1 MKNTV
6 VIFNAGIGALTLGF
20 QNAGYEILK
29 AYEPDRKVIEIYQE
43 NISQNVT
50 ACSLSSIDPV
60 TVPDSDVWA
69 FDLTQ
74 SKAEEVFYSLTL
86 VQRRRPPAILFVMK
100 KQLWKGFIK
109 EHIFQLQ
116 EYGYH
121 ITHKN
126 IQSSEVTAFPLREE
140 FAYIVSK
147 RVNASDMIMPVQ
159 VHKSSILLDGWVEM
173 NPQDS
178 WYYRID
184 FAKEKIDASHA
195 GDSVLCWEKGG
206 YRESGQVRLNLIKM
220 PLIRIHGVYHKITH
234 NEIARLKGFPED
246 FPRSVPNKSRMY
258 RSLIYAPNIKVT
270 EQVVRNLCVEPYINS
285 EGDVQMKNW
294 ENMARF
300 KQLFEKYLTY
310 KGVSFQSDE
319 WVFMTRMYSDSKE
332 IATLKRLQSYS
343 RLVGKAVSD
352 QKKDLPLQNICVV
365 ANLVSDET
373 KRKYEEA
380 KLGYVWDIRN
390 VLWLFEDYP
399 ELKNE
404 LISIL
409 NYSVENIEPERPEPF
424 IFEESSQMENTD
436 PESVADSYIAQLK
449 VLETG
454 SAAFKKY
461 EELCVSILKYI
472 LGEYLTL
479 WEQQKTTE
487 EDLYRFDMCCKIKNG
502 VTQDF
507 FDTICK
513 YFSTK
518 YIVFEFK
525 NYEKPITQR
534 EIYTT
539 EKYLYEKALRKVA
552 IIISRKGAD
561 KHAKMAAR
569 DKHAKMAARGSLRES
584 GKLIIC
590 LSDED
595 LKAMLQIK
603 KEGEKTTGGYLEDIL
618 DDMLMRLEK

>member
-50 ACSLSSIDPV
+50 ACSLSSIDPA

-246 FPRSVPNKSRMY
+246 FPRSVSNKSRMY
-258 RSLIYAPNIKVT
+258 RSLVYAPNIKVT

-409 NYSVENIEPERPEPF
+409 NYSVENIEPERPEPV

-487 EDLYRFDMCCKIKNG
+487 ENLYRFDMCCKIKNG

-552 IIISRKGAD
+552 IIISRNGAD
-561 KHAKMAAR
+561 KHAE
-569 DKHAKMAARGSLRES
+569 MAARGSLLES

-595 LKAMLQIK
+595 MKAMLQIK
-603 KEGEKTTGGYLEDIL
+603 KEGERTTGEYLENIL

>member
-1 MKNTV
+1 
-6 VIFNAGIGALTLGF
+6 
-20 QNAGYEILK
+20 
-29 AYEPDRKVIEIYQE
+29 
-43 NISQNVT
+43 
-50 ACSLSSIDPV
+50 
-60 TVPDSDVWA
+60 
-69 FDLTQ
+69 
-74 SKAEEVFYSLTL
+74 
-86 VQRRRPPAILFVMK
+86 
-100 KQLWKGFIK
+100 
-109 EHIFQLQ
+109 
-116 EYGYH
+116 
-121 ITHKN
+121 
-126 IQSSEVTAFPLREE
+126 
-140 FAYIVSK
+140 
-147 RVNASDMIMPVQ
+147 
-159 VHKSSILLDGWVEM
+159 
-173 NPQDS
+173 
-178 WYYRID
+178 
-184 FAKEKIDASHA
+184 
-195 GDSVLCWEKGG
+195 
-206 YRESGQVRLNLIKM
+206 
-220 PLIRIHGVYHKITH
+220 
-234 NEIARLKGFPED
+234 
-246 FPRSVPNKSRMY
+246 MY

-539 EKYLYEKALRKVA
+539 EKYLYEKLSVKLRSLFPEKER
-552 IIISRKGAD
+552 INMRKWLHG
-561 KHAKMAAR
+561 
-569 DKHAKMAARGSLRES
+569 EVY
-584 GKLIIC
+584 GK
-590 LSDED
+590 
-595 LKAMLQIK
+595 A
-603 KEGEKTTGGYLEDIL
+603 GN
-618 DDMLMRLEK
+618 

>member
-50 ACSLSSIDPV
+50 ACSLSSIDPA

-246 FPRSVPNKSRMY
+246 FPRSVSNKSRMY
-258 RSLIYAPNIKVT
+258 RSLVYAPNIKVT

-409 NYSVENIEPERPEPF
+409 NYSVENIEPERPEPV

-487 EDLYRFDMCCKIKNG
+487 ENLYRFDMCCKIKNG

-552 IIISRKGAD
+552 IIISRNGAD
-561 KHAKMAAR
+561 KHAE
-569 DKHAKMAARGSLRES
+569 MAARGSLRES

-595 LKAMLQIK
+595 MKAMLQIK
-603 KEGEKTTGGYLEDIL
+603 KEGERTTGGYLEDIL

>member
-29 AYEPDRKVIEIYQE
+29 AYEPDRKVTEIYQE

-50 ACSLSSIDPV
+50 ACSLSSIDPA
-60 TVPDSDVWA
+60 TVPDSNVWA
-69 FDLTQ
+69 FGLTQ
-74 SKAEEVFYSLTL
+74 SKEEEVFRSLAL
-86 VQRRRPPAILFVMK
+86 VQRRRPPVILFVMK

-234 NEIARLKGFPED
+234 KEIARLKGFPED

-343 RLVGKAVSD
+343 RLVGKAESD
-352 QKKDLPLQNICVV
+352 RKKDLSLQNICVV

-380 KLGYVWDIRN
+380 KMGYVWDIRN
-390 VLWLFEDYP
+390 VLWLFEEYP

-409 NYSVENIEPERPEPF
+409 NYSVETIEPKRPEPF
-424 IFEESSQMENTD
+424 IFEEESRQTETTE
-436 PESVADSYIAQLK
+436 PESVADSYIRQLDA
-449 VLETG
+449 LGTG
-454 SAAFKKY
+454 RESFLKY
-461 EELCVSILKYI
+461 EKLCVSILKYI
-472 LGEYLTL
+472 LGEYLAL

-507 FDTICK
+507 FDTICN

-525 NYEKPITQR
+525 NYEKLITQR

-552 IIISRKGAD
+552 IIISRNGAD
-561 KHAKMAAR
+561 KHAE
-569 DKHAKMAARGSLRES
+569 MAARGSLRES

-595 LKAMLQIK
+595 MKAMLQIK
-603 KEGEKTTGGYLEDIL
+603 KEGERTTGEYLENIL

>member
-50 ACSLSSIDPV
+50 ACSLSSIDPA

-234 NEIARLKGFPED
+234 KEIARLKGFPEG

-258 RSLIYAPNIKVT
+258 RSLVYAPNVKVT
-270 EQVVRNLCVEPYINS
+270 EQVVRNLCTEPHITS
-285 EGDVQMKNW
+285 KGDIETKNW
-294 ENMARF
+294 ENTARF
-300 KQLFEKYLTY
+300 KQLFEKFLTY

-319 WVFMTRMYSDSKE
+319 EWNFMTRMYSDSRE
-332 IATLKRLQSYS
+332 IATLNRLQSYS
-343 RLVGKAVSD
+343 RRLGRAESD
-352 QKKDLPLQNICVV
+352 RKKDLSLQNICVV

-380 KLGYVWDIRN
+380 KMGYVWDIRN
-390 VLWLFEDYP
+390 VLWLFEEYP

-409 NYSVENIEPERPEPF
+409 NYSVETIEPKRPEPF
-424 IFEESSQMENTD
+424 IFEEESSQTETTE
-436 PESVADSYIAQLK
+436 PKSVADSYIRQLDA
-449 VLETG
+449 LGTG
-454 SAAFKKY
+454 RESFLKY
-461 EELCVSILKYI
+461 EKLCVSILKYI
-472 LGEYLTL
+472 LGEYLAL

-525 NYEKPITQR
+525 NYEKLITQR

-552 IIISRKGAD
+552 IIISRNGAD
-561 KHAKMAAR
+561 KHAE
-569 DKHAKMAARGSLRES
+569 MAARGSLRES

-595 LKAMLQIK
+595 MKAMLQIK
-603 KEGEKTTGGYLEDIL
+603 KEGERTTGEYLENIL

>member
-50 ACSLSSIDPV
+50 ACSLSSIDPA

-487 EDLYRFDMCCKIKNG
+487 ENLYRFDMCCKIKNG

-507 FDTICK
+507 LTRSVSIFLRNISCSSLKTMKSLLLRGKFTLQKNIC
-513 YFSTK
+513 TK
-518 YIVFEFK
+518 KLSVKLRSLFP
-525 NYEKPITQR
+525 EKERINMRKWQR
-534 EIYTT
+534 GE
-539 EKYLYEKALRKVA
+539 V
-552 IIISRKGAD
+552 
-561 KHAKMAAR
+561 
-569 DKHAKMAARGSLRES
+569 S
-584 GKLIIC
+584 GKV
-590 LSDED
+590 EN
-595 LKAMLQIK
+595 
-603 KEGEKTTGGYLEDIL
+603 
-618 DDMLMRLEK
+618 

>member
-50 ACSLSSIDPV
+50 ACSLSSIDPA

-246 FPRSVPNKSRMY
+246 FPRSVSNKSRMY
-258 RSLIYAPNIKVT
+258 RSLVYAPNIKVT

-487 EDLYRFDMCCKIKNG
+487 ENLYRFDMCCKIKNG

-552 IIISRKGAD
+552 IIISRK
-561 KHAKMAAR
+561 R
-569 DKHAKMAARGSLRES
+569 S
-584 GKLIIC
+584 G
-590 LSDED
+590 
-595 LKAMLQIK
+595 
-603 KEGEKTTGGYLEDIL
+603 
-618 DDMLMRLEK
+618 

>member
-246 FPRSVPNKSRMY
+246 FPRSVSNKSRMY
-258 RSLIYAPNIKVT
+258 RSLVYAPNIKVT

-552 IIISRKGAD
+552 IIISGKGA
-561 KHAKMAAR
+561 

>member
-20 QNAGYEILK
+20 KNAGYEILK
-29 AYEPDRKVIEIYQE
+29 AYEPDRKVTEIYQE

-50 ACSLSSIDPV
+50 ACSLSSIDPA
-60 TVPDSDVWA
+60 TVPDSNVWA
-69 FDLTQ
+69 FGLTQ
-74 SKAEEVFYSLTL
+74 SKEEEVFRSLAL
-86 VQRRRPPAILFVMK
+86 VQRRRPPVILFVMK

-140 FAYIVSK
+140 FAYIVLK

-159 VHKSSILLDGWVEM
+159 FHKSSILLDGWVEM

-234 NEIARLKGFPED
+234 KEIARLKGFPED

-343 RLVGKAVSD
+343 RLVGKAESD
-352 QKKDLPLQNICVV
+352 RKKDLSLQNICVV

-380 KLGYVWDIRN
+380 KMGYVWDIRN
-390 VLWLFEDYP
+390 VLWLFEEYP

-409 NYSVENIEPERPEPF
+409 NYSVETIEPKRPEPF
-424 IFEESSQMENTD
+424 IFEEESRQTETTV
-436 PESVADSYIAQLK
+436 PESVADSYIRQLDA
-449 VLETG
+449 LGTG
-454 SAAFKKY
+454 RESFLKY
-461 EELCVSILKYI
+461 EKLCVSILKYI
-472 LGEYLTL
+472 LGEYLAL

-507 FDTICK
+507 FDTICN

-525 NYEKPITQR
+525 NYEKLITQR

-552 IIISRKGAD
+552 IIISRNGAD
-561 KHAKMAAR
+561 KHAE
-569 DKHAKMAARGSLRES
+569 MAARGSLRES

-595 LKAMLQIK
+595 MKAMLQIK
-603 KEGEKTTGGYLEDIL
+603 KEGERTTGEYLENIL

>member
-246 FPRSVPNKSRMY
+246 FPRSVSNKSRMY
-258 RSLIYAPNIKVT
+258 RSLVYAPNIKVT

-487 EDLYRFDMCCKIKNG
+487 ENLYRFDMCCKIKNG

-552 IIISRKGAD
+552 IIISRNGAD
-561 KHAKMAAR
+561 KHAE
-569 DKHAKMAARGSLRES
+569 MAARGSLRES

-595 LKAMLQIK
+595 MKAMLQIK
-603 KEGEKTTGGYLEDIL
+603 KEGERTTGEYLENIL

>member
-50 ACSLSSIDPV
+50 ACSLSSIDPA

-140 FAYIVSK
+140 FAYIVLK

-159 VHKSSILLDGWVEM
+159 FHKSSILLDGWVEM

-234 NEIARLKGFPED
+234 KEIARLKGFPEG

-258 RSLIYAPNIKVT
+258 RSLVYAPNVKVT
-270 EQVVRNLCVEPYINS
+270 EQFVRNLCTEPHITS
-285 EGDVQMKNW
+285 KGDIETKNW
-294 ENMARF
+294 ENTARF
-300 KQLFEKYLTY
+300 KQLFEKFLTY

-319 WVFMTRMYSDSKE
+319 EWNFMTRMYSDSRE
-332 IATLKRLQSYS
+332 IATLNRLQSYS
-343 RLVGKAVSD
+343 RRLGRAESD
-352 QKKDLPLQNICVV
+352 RKKDLSLQNICVV

-380 KLGYVWDIRN
+380 KMGYVWDIRN
-390 VLWLFEDYP
+390 VLWLFEEYP

-409 NYSVENIEPERPEPF
+409 NYSVETIEPKRPEPF
-424 IFEESSQMENTD
+424 IFEEESSQTETTE
-436 PESVADSYIAQLK
+436 PESVADSYIRQLDA
-449 VLETG
+449 LGTG
-454 SAAFKKY
+454 RESFLKY
-461 EELCVSILKYI
+461 EKLCVSILKYI
-472 LGEYLTL
+472 LGEYLAL

-525 NYEKPITQR
+525 NYEKLITQR

-552 IIISRKGAD
+552 IIISRNGAD
-561 KHAKMAAR
+561 KHAE
-569 DKHAKMAARGSLRES
+569 MAARGSLRES

-595 LKAMLQIK
+595 MKAMLQIK
-603 KEGEKTTGGYLEDIL
+603 KEGERTTGEYLENIL

>member
-50 ACSLSSIDPV
+50 ACSLSSIDPA

-246 FPRSVPNKSRMY
+246 FPRSVSNKSRMY
-258 RSLIYAPNIKVT
+258 RSLVYAPNIKVT

-365 ANLVSDET
+365 ANLVSNET

-487 EDLYRFDMCCKIKNG
+487 ENLYRFDMCCKIKNG

-534 EIYTT
+534 EFTLQKNICTKKLSAKLRSLFP
-539 EKYLYEKALRKVA
+539 EKERINMRKWLHGEVYGKA
-552 IIISRKGAD
+552 GN
-561 KHAKMAAR
+561 
-569 DKHAKMAARGSLRES
+569 
-584 GKLIIC
+584 
-590 LSDED
+590 
-595 LKAMLQIK
+595 
-603 KEGEKTTGGYLEDIL
+603 
-618 DDMLMRLEK
+618 

>member
-20 QNAGYEILK
+20 KNAGYEILK
-29 AYEPDRKVIEIYQE
+29 AYEPDRKVTEIYQE

-50 ACSLSSIDPV
+50 ACSLSSIDPA
-60 TVPDSDVWA
+60 TVPDSNVWA
-69 FDLTQ
+69 FGLTQ
-74 SKAEEVFYSLTL
+74 SKEEEVFRSLAL
-86 VQRRRPPAILFVMK
+86 VQRRRPPVILFVMK

-234 NEIARLKGFPED
+234 KEIARLKGFPED

-343 RLVGKAVSD
+343 RLVGKAESD
-352 QKKDLPLQNICVV
+352 RKKDLSLQNICVV

-380 KLGYVWDIRN
+380 KMGYVWDIRN
-390 VLWLFEDYP
+390 VLWLFEEYP

-409 NYSVENIEPERPEPF
+409 NYSVETIEPKRPEPF
-424 IFEESSQMENTD
+424 IFEEESRQTETTE
-436 PESVADSYIAQLK
+436 PESVADSYIRQLDA
-449 VLETG
+449 LGTG
-454 SAAFKKY
+454 RESFLKY
-461 EELCVSILKYI
+461 EKLCVSILKYI
-472 LGEYLTL
+472 LGEYLAL

-525 NYEKPITQR
+525 NYEKLITQR

-552 IIISRKGAD
+552 IIISRNGAD
-561 KHAKMAAR
+561 KHAE
-569 DKHAKMAARGSLRES
+569 MAARGSLRES

-595 LKAMLQIK
+595 MKAMLQIK
-603 KEGEKTTGGYLEDIL
+603 KEGERTTGEYLENIL

>member
-50 ACSLSSIDPV
+50 ACSLSSIDPA

-140 FAYIVSK
+140 FAYIVLK

-159 VHKSSILLDGWVEM
+159 FHKSSILLDGWVEM

-234 NEIARLKGFPED
+234 KEIARLKGFPEG

-258 RSLIYAPNIKVT
+258 RSLVYAPNVKVT
-270 EQVVRNLCVEPYINS
+270 EQVVRNLCTEPHITS
-285 EGDVQMKNW
+285 KGDIETKNW
-294 ENMARF
+294 ENTARF
-300 KQLFEKYLTY
+300 KQLFEKFLTY

-319 WVFMTRMYSDSKE
+319 EWNFMTRMYSDSRE
-332 IATLKRLQSYS
+332 IATLNRLQSYS
-343 RLVGKAVSD
+343 RRLGRAESD
-352 QKKDLPLQNICVV
+352 RKKDLSLQNICVV

-380 KLGYVWDIRN
+380 KMGYVWDIRN
-390 VLWLFEDYP
+390 VLWLFEEYP

-409 NYSVENIEPERPEPF
+409 NYSVETIEPKRPEPF
-424 IFEESSQMENTD
+424 IFEEESSQTETTE
-436 PESVADSYIAQLK
+436 PESVADSYIRQLDA
-449 VLETG
+449 LGTG
-454 SAAFKKY
+454 RESFLKY
-461 EELCVSILKYI
+461 EKLCVSILKYI
-472 LGEYLTL
+472 LGEYLAL

-525 NYEKPITQR
+525 NYEKLITQR

-552 IIISRKGAD
+552 IIISRNGAD
-561 KHAKMAAR
+561 KHAE
-569 DKHAKMAARGSLRES
+569 MAARGSLRES

-595 LKAMLQIK
+595 MKAMLQIK
-603 KEGEKTTGGYLEDIL
+603 KEGERTTGEYLENIL

>member
-246 FPRSVPNKSRMY
+246 FPRSVSNKSRMY
-258 RSLIYAPNIKVT
+258 RSLVYAPNIKVT

-561 KHAKMAAR
+561 IWTLSATQ
-569 DKHAKMAARGSLRES
+569 SLN
-584 GKLIIC
+584 G
-590 LSDED
+590 
-595 LKAMLQIK
+595 
-603 KEGEKTTGGYLEDIL
+603 
-618 DDMLMRLEK
+618 

>member
-29 AYEPDRKVIEIYQE
+29 AYEPDRKVAEIYQE
-43 NISQNVT
+43 NLNQNVT
-50 ACSLSSIDPV
+50 TCSLFSIDAAL
-60 TVPDSDVWA
+60 VPDGDVWA

-74 SKAEEVFYSLTL
+74 SKVEEVFYSLGL
-86 VQRRRPPAILFVMK
+86 VQRRRAPVILFVMK
-100 KQLWKGFIK
+100 KQLWKGIIK
-109 EHIFQLQ
+109 EHIFQLH

-140 FAYIVSK
+140 FVYVVAK
-147 RVNASDMIMPVQ
+147 RVNTSDMILSVQ
-159 VHKSSILLDGWVEM
+159 LHKSSILLDGWVEM
-173 NPQDS
+173 NPQDP
-178 WYYRID
+178 WYYRIN
-184 FAKEKIDASHA
+184 FEKEKIDASHA
-195 GDSVLCWEKGG
+195 GDSVLCWEKDS

-234 NEIARLKGFPED
+234 KEIARLKGFPED

-258 RSLIYAPNIKVT
+258 RSLVYAPNIKVT
-270 EQVVRNLCVEPYINS
+270 EQVVQNLCTEPYMTS
-285 EGDVQMKNW
+285 EGNGEMKNW
-294 ENMARF
+294 ENTARF
-300 KQLFEKYLTY
+300 KQLFEEFLTY

-319 WVFMTRMYSDSKE
+319 KWDFMTRMYSDSKE
-332 IATLKRLQSYS
+332 IATLNRLQSYS
-343 RLVGKAVSD
+343 RLAGKAVSD

-409 NYSVENIEPERPEPF
+409 NYSVETIEPERPEPF

-449 VLETG
+449 ALETG

-487 EDLYRFDMCCKIKNG
+487 ENLYRFDMCCKIKNG

-525 NYEKPITQR
+525 NYEEPITQR

-552 IIISRKGAD
+552 IIISRNGAD
-561 KHAKMAAR
+561 KNAK
-569 DKHAKMAARGSLRES
+569 KAARGSLRES

-590 LSDED
+590 LSDKD

>member
-50 ACSLSSIDPV
+50 ACSLSSIDPA

-246 FPRSVPNKSRMY
+246 FPRSVSNKSRMY
-258 RSLIYAPNIKVT
+258 RSLVYAPNIKVT

-365 ANLVSDET
+365 ANLVSNET

-487 EDLYRFDMCCKIKNG
+487 ENLYRFDMCCKIKNG

-552 IIISRKGAD
+552 DHYFQKR
-561 KHAKMAAR
+561 
-569 DKHAKMAARGSLRES
+569 S
-584 GKLIIC
+584 G
-590 LSDED
+590 
-595 LKAMLQIK
+595 
-603 KEGEKTTGGYLEDIL
+603 
-618 DDMLMRLEK
+618 

>member
-29 AYEPDRKVIEIYQE
+29 AYEPDKKTAEFYQE
-43 NISQNVT
+43 NIDGKINI
-50 ACSLSSIDPV
+50 CNLSLMGGV
-60 TVPDSDVWA
+60 EVPDGDVWA

-74 SKAEEVFYSLTL
+74 SKVEDVFCSLGMVQKKRPL
-86 VQRRRPPAILFVMK
+86 VILFVMK
-100 KQLWKGFIK
+100 KQLHNSIVKN
-109 EHIFQLQ
+109 HIFQLN

-126 IQSSEVTAFPLREE
+126 IQSFEITEFPLREE
-140 FAYIVSK
+140 FVYVVAK
-147 RVNASDMIMPVQ
+147 RKNSSDMIMPAQ
-159 VHKSSILLDGWVEM
+159 LHKNSILLDAWAEM
-173 NPQDS
+173 KPEDP
-178 WYYRID
+178 WYYRIN
-184 FAKEKIDASHA
+184 FEKEKINASHT
-195 GDSVLCWEKGG
+195 GDGVLCWEKDS
-206 YRESGQVRLNLIKM
+206 YRESCQVTWNLIKM

-234 NEIARLKGFPED
+234 KEIARLKGFPEG

-258 RSLIYAPNIKVT
+258 RSLVYAPNVKVT
-270 EQVVRNLCVEPYINS
+270 EQVVRNLCTEPHITS
-285 EGDVQMKNW
+285 KGDIETKNW
-294 ENMARF
+294 ENTARF
-300 KQLFEKYLTY
+300 KQLFEKFLTY

-319 WVFMTRMYSDSKE
+319 EWNFMTRMYSDSRE
-332 IATLKRLQSYS
+332 IATLNRLQSYS
-343 RLVGKAVSD
+343 RRLGRAESD
-352 QKKDLPLQNICVV
+352 RKKDLSLQNICVV

-380 KLGYVWDIRN
+380 KMGYVWDIRN
-390 VLWLFEDYP
+390 VLWLFEEYP

-409 NYSVENIEPERPEPF
+409 NYSVETIEPKRPEPF
-424 IFEESSQMENTD
+424 IFEEESSQTETTE
-436 PESVADSYIAQLK
+436 PKSVADSYIRQLDA
-449 VLETG
+449 LGTG
-454 SAAFKKY
+454 RESFLKY
-461 EELCVSILKYI
+461 EKLCVSILKYI
-472 LGEYLTL
+472 LGEYLAL

-487 EDLYRFDMCCKIKNG
+487 EELYRFDMCCKIKNG

-525 NYEKPITQR
+525 NYEKLITQR

-552 IIISRKGAD
+552 IIISRNGAD
-561 KHAKMAAR
+561 KHAE
-569 DKHAKMAARGSLRES
+569 MAARGSLRES

-595 LKAMLQIK
+595 MKAMLQIK
-603 KEGEKTTGGYLEDIL
+603 KEGERTTGEYLENIL

>member
-246 FPRSVPNKSRMY
+246 FPRSVSNKSRMY
-258 RSLIYAPNIKVT
+258 RSLVYAPNIKVT

-552 IIISRKGAD
+552 FIISRK
-561 KHAKMAAR
+561 
-569 DKHAKMAARGSLRES
+569 
-584 GKLIIC
+584 
-590 LSDED
+590 
-595 LKAMLQIK
+595 
-603 KEGEKTTGGYLEDIL
+603 
-618 DDMLMRLEK
+618 

>member
-539 EKYLYEKALRKVA
+539 EKYLYEKLSVKLRSLFPEKER
-552 IIISRKGAD
+552 INMRKWLHG
-561 KHAKMAAR
+561 
-569 DKHAKMAARGSLRES
+569 EVY
-584 GKLIIC
+584 GK
-590 LSDED
+590 
-595 LKAMLQIK
+595 A
-603 KEGEKTTGGYLEDIL
+603 GN
-618 DDMLMRLEK
+618 

>member
-246 FPRSVPNKSRMY
+246 FPRSVSNKSRMY
-258 RSLIYAPNIKVT
+258 RSLVYAPNIKVT

-294 ENMARF
+294 EKMARF

-507 FDTICK
+507 LTRSVSIFLRSISCSSLKTMKSLLLRGKFTLQKNIC
-513 YFSTK
+513 TK
-518 YIVFEFK
+518 KLSVKLRSLFP
-525 NYEKPITQR
+525 EKERINMR
-534 EIYTT
+534 KWLHGEVYG
-539 EKYLYEKALRKVA
+539 KA
-552 IIISRKGAD
+552 GN
-561 KHAKMAAR
+561 
-569 DKHAKMAARGSLRES
+569 
-584 GKLIIC
+584 
-590 LSDED
+590 
-595 LKAMLQIK
+595 
-603 KEGEKTTGGYLEDIL
+603 
-618 DDMLMRLEK
+618 

>member
-50 ACSLSSIDPV
+50 ACSLSSIDPA

-539 EKYLYEKALRKVA
+539 EKYLYEKLSVKLRSLFPEKER
-552 IIISRKGAD
+552 INMRKWLHG
-561 KHAKMAAR
+561 
-569 DKHAKMAARGSLRES
+569 EVY
-584 GKLIIC
+584 GK
-590 LSDED
+590 
-595 LKAMLQIK
+595 A
-603 KEGEKTTGGYLEDIL
+603 GN
-618 DDMLMRLEK
+618 

>member
-20 QNAGYEILK
+20 KNAGYEILK
-29 AYEPDRKVIEIYQE
+29 AYEPDRKVTEIYQE

-50 ACSLSSIDPV
+50 ACSLSSIDPA
-60 TVPDSDVWA
+60 TVPDSNVWA
-69 FDLTQ
+69 FGLTQ
-74 SKAEEVFYSLTL
+74 SKEEEVFRSLAL
-86 VQRRRPPAILFVMK
+86 VQRRRPPVILFVMK

-140 FAYIVSK
+140 FAYIVLK

-159 VHKSSILLDGWVEM
+159 FHKSSILLDGWVEM

-234 NEIARLKGFPED
+234 KEIARLKGFPED

-343 RLVGKAVSD
+343 RLVGKAESD
-352 QKKDLPLQNICVV
+352 RKKDLSLQNICVV

-380 KLGYVWDIRN
+380 KMGYVWDIRN
-390 VLWLFEDYP
+390 VLWLFEEYP

-409 NYSVENIEPERPEPF
+409 NYSVETIEPKRPEPF
-424 IFEESSQMENTD
+424 IFEEESRQTETTE
-436 PESVADSYIAQLK
+436 PESVADSYIRQLDA
-449 VLETG
+449 LGTG
-454 SAAFKKY
+454 RESFLKY
-461 EELCVSILKYI
+461 EKLCVSILKYI
-472 LGEYLTL
+472 LGEYLAL

-507 FDTICK
+507 FDTICN

-525 NYEKPITQR
+525 NYEKLITQR

-552 IIISRKGAD
+552 IIISRNGAD
-561 KHAKMAAR
+561 KHAE
-569 DKHAKMAARGSLRES
+569 MAARGSLRES

-595 LKAMLQIK
+595 MKAMLQIK
-603 KEGEKTTGGYLEDIL
+603 KEGERTTGEYLENIL

>member
-246 FPRSVPNKSRMY
+246 FPRSVSNKSRMY
-258 RSLIYAPNIKVT
+258 RSLVYAPNIKVT

-552 IIISRKGAD
+552 IIISRNGAD
-561 KHAKMAAR
+561 KHAE
-569 DKHAKMAARGSLRES
+569 MAARGSLRES

-595 LKAMLQIK
+595 MKAMLQIK
-603 KEGEKTTGGYLEDIL
+603 KEGERTTGEYLENIL

>member
-20 QNAGYEILK
+20 KNAGYEILK
-29 AYEPDRKVIEIYQE
+29 AYEPDRKVTEIYQE

-50 ACSLSSIDPV
+50 ACSLSSIDPA
-60 TVPDSDVWA
+60 TVPDSNVWA
-69 FDLTQ
+69 FGLTQ
-74 SKAEEVFYSLTL
+74 SKEEEVFRSLAL
-86 VQRRRPPAILFVMK
+86 VQRRRPPVILFVMK

-234 NEIARLKGFPED
+234 KEIARLKGFPED

-343 RLVGKAVSD
+343 RLVGKAESD
-352 QKKDLPLQNICVV
+352 RKKDLSLQNICVV

-380 KLGYVWDIRN
+380 KMGYVWDIRN
-390 VLWLFEDYP
+390 VLWLFEEYP

-409 NYSVENIEPERPEPF
+409 NYSVETIEPKRPEPF
-424 IFEESSQMENTD
+424 IFEEESRQTETTE
-436 PESVADSYIAQLK
+436 PESVTDSYIRQLDA
-449 VLETG
+449 LGTG
-454 SAAFKKY
+454 RESFLKY
-461 EELCVSILKYI
+461 EKLCVSILKYI
-472 LGEYLTL
+472 LGEYLAL

-507 FDTICK
+507 FDTICN

-525 NYEKPITQR
+525 NYEKLITQR

-552 IIISRKGAD
+552 IIISRNGAD
-561 KHAKMAAR
+561 KHAE
-569 DKHAKMAARGSLRES
+569 MAARGSLRES

-595 LKAMLQIK
+595 MKAMLQIK
-603 KEGEKTTGGYLEDIL
+603 KEGERTTGEYLENIL

>member
-50 ACSLSSIDPV
+50 ACSLSSIDPA

-246 FPRSVPNKSRMY
+246 FPRSVSNKSRMY
-258 RSLIYAPNIKVT
+258 RSLVYAPNIKVT

-507 FDTICK
+507 LTRSVSIFLRSISCSSLKTMKSLLLRGKFTLQKNIC
-513 YFSTK
+513 TK
-518 YIVFEFK
+518 KLSVKLRSLFP
-525 NYEKPITQR
+525 EKERINMR
-534 EIYTT
+534 KWLHGEVYG
-539 EKYLYEKALRKVA
+539 KA
-552 IIISRKGAD
+552 GN
-561 KHAKMAAR
+561 
-569 DKHAKMAARGSLRES
+569 
-584 GKLIIC
+584 
-590 LSDED
+590 
-595 LKAMLQIK
+595 
-603 KEGEKTTGGYLEDIL
+603 
-618 DDMLMRLEK
+618 

>member
-50 ACSLSSIDPV
+50 ACSLSSIDPA

-140 FAYIVSK
+140 FAYIVLK
-147 RVNASDMIMPVQ
+147 RVNASAMIMPVQ
-159 VHKSSILLDGWVEM
+159 FHKSSILLDGWVEM

-246 FPRSVPNKSRMY
+246 FPRSVSNKSRMY
-258 RSLIYAPNIKVT
+258 RSLVYAPNIKVT

-294 ENMARF
+294 ENTARF
-300 KQLFEKYLTY
+300 KQLFEEFLTY
-310 KGVSFQSDE
+310 KGGSFQSDE
-319 WVFMTRMYSDSKE
+319 KWVFVTRMYSDSKE
-332 IATLKRLQSYS
+332 IATLNRLQSYS
-343 RLVGKAVSD
+343 RLAGKAVSD

-365 ANLVSDET
+365 ANLISDET

-424 IFEESSQMENTD
+424 IFEKISQVENTD

-449 VLETG
+449 ALETG

-487 EDLYRFDMCCKIKNG
+487 ENLYRFDMCCKIKNG

-561 KHAKMAAR
+561 KN
-569 DKHAKMAARGSLRES
+569 AKMAARGSLRES

-595 LKAMLQIK
+595 LEAMLQIK
-603 KEGEKTTGGYLEDIL
+603 KDEEKTTGGYLEDIL

>member
-50 ACSLSSIDPV
+50 ACSLSSIDPA

-246 FPRSVPNKSRMY
+246 FPRSVSNKSRMY
-258 RSLIYAPNIKVT
+258 RSLVYAPNIKVT

-365 ANLVSDET
+365 ANLVSNET

-487 EDLYRFDMCCKIKNG
+487 ENLYRFDMCCKIKNG

-552 IIISRKGAD
+552 IIISQKR
-561 KHAKMAAR
+561 
-569 DKHAKMAARGSLRES
+569 S
-584 GKLIIC
+584 G
-590 LSDED
+590 
-595 LKAMLQIK
+595 
-603 KEGEKTTGGYLEDIL
+603 
-618 DDMLMRLEK
+618 

>member
-20 QNAGYEILK
+20 KNAGYEILK
-29 AYEPDRKVIEIYQE
+29 AYEPDRKVTEIYQE

-50 ACSLSSIDPV
+50 VCSLSSIDPA
-60 TVPDSDVWA
+60 TVPDSNVWA

-74 SKAEEVFYSLTL
+74 SKEEEVFRSLAL
-86 VQRRRPPAILFVMK
+86 VQRRRPPVILFVMK

-246 FPRSVPNKSRMY
+246 FPRSVSNKSRMY
-258 RSLIYAPNIKVT
+258 RSLVYAPNIKVT

-409 NYSVENIEPERPEPF
+409 NYSVENIEPERPEPV

-487 EDLYRFDMCCKIKNG
+487 ENLYRFDMCCKIKNG

-552 IIISRKGAD
+552 IIISRNGAD
-561 KHAKMAAR
+561 KHAE
-569 DKHAKMAARGSLRES
+569 MAARGSLRES

-595 LKAMLQIK
+595 MKAMLQIK
-603 KEGEKTTGGYLEDIL
+603 KEGERTTGGYLEDIL

>member
-20 QNAGYEILK
+20 KNAGYEILK
-29 AYEPDRKVIEIYQE
+29 AYEPDRKVTEIYQE

-50 ACSLSSIDPV
+50 ACSLSSIDPA
-60 TVPDSDVWA
+60 TVPDSNVWA
-69 FDLTQ
+69 FGLTQ
-74 SKAEEVFYSLTL
+74 SKEEEVFRSLAL
-86 VQRRRPPAILFVMK
+86 VQRRRPPVILFVMK

-140 FAYIVSK
+140 FAYIVLK

-234 NEIARLKGFPED
+234 KEIARLKGFPEG

-258 RSLIYAPNIKVT
+258 RSLVYAPNVKVT
-270 EQVVRNLCVEPYINS
+270 EQVVRNLCTEPHITS
-285 EGDVQMKNW
+285 KGDIETKNW
-294 ENMARF
+294 ENTARF
-300 KQLFEKYLTY
+300 KQLFEKFLTY

-319 WVFMTRMYSDSKE
+319 EWNFMTRMYSDSRE
-332 IATLKRLQSYS
+332 IATLNRLQSYS
-343 RLVGKAVSD
+343 RRLGRAESD
-352 QKKDLPLQNICVV
+352 RKKDLSLQNICVV

-380 KLGYVWDIRN
+380 KMGYVWDIRN
-390 VLWLFEDYP
+390 VLWLFEEYP

-409 NYSVENIEPERPEPF
+409 NYSVETIEPKRPEPF
-424 IFEESSQMENTD
+424 IFEEESSQTETTE
-436 PESVADSYIAQLK
+436 PKSVADSYIRQLDA
-449 VLETG
+449 LGTG
-454 SAAFKKY
+454 RESFLKY
-461 EELCVSILKYI
+461 EKLCVSILKYI
-472 LGEYLTL
+472 LGEYLAL

-525 NYEKPITQR
+525 NYEKLITQR

-552 IIISRKGAD
+552 IIISRNGAD
-561 KHAKMAAR
+561 KHAE
-569 DKHAKMAARGSLRES
+569 MAARGSLRES

-595 LKAMLQIK
+595 MKAMLQIK
-603 KEGEKTTGGYLEDIL
+603 KEGERTTGEYLENIL

>member
-50 ACSLSSIDPV
+50 ACSLSSIDPA

-246 FPRSVPNKSRMY
+246 FPRSVSNKSRMY
-258 RSLIYAPNIKVT
+258 RSLVYAPNIKVT

-487 EDLYRFDMCCKIKNG
+487 ENLYRFDMCCKIKNG

-561 KHAKMAAR
+561 KHAKWL
-569 DKHAKMAARGSLRES
+569 RGEVS
-584 GKLIIC
+584 GKV
-590 LSDED
+590 EN
-595 LKAMLQIK
+595 
-603 KEGEKTTGGYLEDIL
+603 
-618 DDMLMRLEK
+618 

>member
-50 ACSLSSIDPV
+50 ACSLSSIDPA

-246 FPRSVPNKSRMY
+246 FPRSVSNKSRMY
-258 RSLIYAPNIKVT
+258 RSLVYAPNIKVT

-487 EDLYRFDMCCKIKNG
+487 ENLYRFDMCCKIKNG

-561 KHAKMAAR
+561 KHAKMAP
-569 DKHAKMAARGSLRES
+569 RGSLRES

-595 LKAMLQIK
+595 MKAMLQIK
-603 KEGEKTTGGYLEDIL
+603 KEGERTTGEYLENIL

>member
-50 ACSLSSIDPV
+50 ACSLSSIDPA

-206 YRESGQVRLNLIKM
+206 YRESGHVRLNLIKM

-246 FPRSVPNKSRMY
+246 FPRSVSNKSRMY
-258 RSLIYAPNIKVT
+258 RSLVYAPNIKVT

-365 ANLVSDET
+365 ANLVSNET

-487 EDLYRFDMCCKIKNG
+487 ENLYRFDMCCKIKNG

-507 FDTICK
+507 LTRSVSIFLRSISCSSLKTMKSLLLRGKFTLQKNIC
-513 YFSTK
+513 TK
-518 YIVFEFK
+518 KLSAKLRSLFP
-525 NYEKPITQR
+525 EKERINMR
-534 EIYTT
+534 KWLHGEVYG
-539 EKYLYEKALRKVA
+539 KA
-552 IIISRKGAD
+552 GN
-561 KHAKMAAR
+561 
-569 DKHAKMAARGSLRES
+569 
-584 GKLIIC
+584 
-590 LSDED
+590 
-595 LKAMLQIK
+595 
-603 KEGEKTTGGYLEDIL
+603 
-618 DDMLMRLEK
+618 